1 MTRANMSVPPVRVPP
16 ELQAGSPEVLEVRDF
31 GLRPNSELAARRTS
45 ARFCTRRS
53 MFAPASRSWSQP
65 SRAACALTRPV
76 SPRTPSRRPWPRRSP
91 PSRPPSTTS
100 CRLRT
105 ASCSSCSAM
114 TACEATS
121 DVPGCMLPHLGSWA
135 LLMHAC
141 HKPQACTRP
150 SSPSSLTSLPPLRAL
165 GCLDPQCSLCQ
176 HNPNRRCT
184 VNFDRKYLVHDM
196 LKVQAVHAYLLYA
209 CKQYGT
215 LTSSSTIL
223 AMS

>member
-1 MTRANMSVPPVRVPP
+1 MHAVDPK
-16 ELQAGSPEVLEVRDF
+16 
-31 GLRPNSELAARRTS
+31 
-45 ARFCTRRS
+45 
-53 MFAPASRSWSQP
+53 PAH
-65 SRAACALTRPV
+65 
-76 SPRTPSRRPWPRRSP
+76 TPLIS
-91 PSRPPSTTS
+91 
-100 CRLRT
+100 LF
-105 ASCSSCSAM
+105 
-114 TACEATS
+114 
-121 DVPGCMLPHLGSWA
+121 PHLA
-135 LLMHAC
+135 
-141 HKPQACTRP
+141 P
-150 SSPSSLTSLPPLRAL
+150 SVRAL